1 MDYTQ
6 VKDMQARFDNLVR
19 RVPGEDIEFWFAR
32 DLQELLGYDSWA
44 SFSIAMRRA
53 INACDPIEYEPV
65 DHFHRVSRAANLDGE
80 VECKVEDFMLTRY
93 ACYLIARHS
102 DSHRMTMVFAQSY
115 FAIQTRKQKLVS
127 DRMRLQALIDAR
139 ASLCKAGEFSADNY
153 ERGMDDSGFLQIR
166 LRDAFA
172 LSAGAKGLPG
182 VQSNN
187 PVGSDIKQLARRMK
201 SELRALVRDFLTI
214 N

>member
-19 RVPGEDIEFWFAR
+19 RVPGENIEFWFAR

-53 INACDPIEYEPV
+53 INACDPVDYEPV
-65 DHFHRVSRAANLDGE
+65 DHFRRVTRTANLGGE
-80 VECKVEDFMLTRY
+80 VECEVEDFMLTRY
-93 ACYLIARHS
+93 ACYLIAWHS

-115 FAIQTRKQKLVS
+115 FAIHTRKQKLVN

-139 ASLCKAGEFSADNY
+139 AGLCKAGDFLAGNY
-153 ERGMDDSGFLQIR
+153 ERGADDTGFLQVR
-166 LRDAFA
+166 LRDGFV
-172 LSAGAKGLPG
+172 LPAGTQGQPG
-182 VQSNN
+182 VQSSNL
-187 PVGSDIKQLARRMK
+187 VGGDIKQLARRMK